1 MFLYRQFDL
10 DSRVERE
17 ARSLVAAGYEV
28 EVIGVTGEGLPAR
41 DSRDGYT
48 ITRVAPESFLTRL
61 PLRLSR
67 LPLLGAL
74 ARRAYFLLRMPIWS
88 RRAARAAEE
97 RPAALLVG
105 HDVDGLGAAVRAKR
119 ALGAPLIYD
128 AHELFPDMA
137 AAGRPDYERR
147 GWIRYERRLIRHA
160 DAVFAVTA
168 SRAEVM
174 ARRFAISP
182 RVIRNVPETSHE
194 PAEPAADLR
203 ESLAAGA
210 RAGVVLLYLGGMQA
224 SRGLEEAIRALERLP
239 DCRLVLMG
247 SGEERYVERL
257 RTIAHEAGVAERLEI
272 RPPVRPHE
280 VVAVTAAADVGV
292 VLNHRTNLNNYLSL
306 PNKIFEYVVAGLP
319 VVASDFPDMAELVNG
334 YGVGVTCDP
343 EDPAGIA
350 RAVEAV
356 LRERERY
363 REGAR
368 RAAPELTWERESE
381 AFLSSVAELVAS

>member
-1 MFLYRQFDL
+1 MFLYRPFEL

-17 ARSLVAAGYEV
+17 ARTLVAAGYEV
-28 EVIGVTGEGLPAR
+28 EVIALTGEGLAAR
-41 DSRDGYT
+41 ETRDGYA
-48 ITRVAPESFLTRL
+48 ITRVSPEGFLTRL
-61 PLRLSR
+61 SLRLSR

-74 ARRAYFLLRMPIWS
+74 ARRAYFFLRMPTWS
-88 RRAARAAEE
+88 RRAARAAAE

-147 GWIRYERRLIRHA
+147 GWIGYERRLIRHA

-174 ARRFAISP
+174 ARRFAIGP

-194 PAEPAADLR
+194 TAEPAADLR
-203 ESLAAGA
+203 ESLPEGA
-210 RAGVVLLYLGGMQA
+210 KIVLYLGGMQA

-239 DCRLVLMG
+239 DCHLVLMG
-247 SGEERYVERL
+247 SGEESYVERL
-257 RTIAHEAGVAERLEI
+257 RAIARDAGVAERLEI
-272 RPPVRPHE
+272 RPPVRPHQ

-343 EDPAGIA
+343 EDPADIA

>member
-1 MFLYRQFDL
+1 
-10 DSRVERE
+10 
-17 ARSLVAAGYEV
+17 
-28 EVIGVTGEGLPAR
+28 
-41 DSRDGYT
+41 
-48 ITRVAPESFLTRL
+48 
-61 PLRLSR
+61 
-67 LPLLGAL
+67 
-74 ARRAYFLLRMPIWS
+74 
-88 RRAARAAEE
+88 
-97 RPAALLVG
+97 
-105 HDVDGLGAAVRAKR
+105 
-119 ALGAPLIYD
+119 
-128 AHELFPDMA
+128 
-137 AAGRPDYERR
+137 
-147 GWIRYERRLIRHA
+147 
-160 DAVFAVTA
+160 
-168 SRAEVM
+168 M

-194 PAEPAADLR
+194 TEEPAADLR
-203 ESLAAGA
+203 ESLPEGA
-210 RAGVVLLYLGGMQA
+210 KVVLYLGGMQA

-239 DCRLVLMG
+239 DCHLVLMG
-247 SGEERYVERL
+247 SGEEKYVERL